1 MTDQFTQFKKCITWY
16 KSQDAWCGLFDVE
29 KTDNFKGMRYSIQ
42 AYPRQSAKVAKP
54 EIAERLFKRIVQI
67 CEENNLELNLII
79 KQKLLA
85 KDKRK

>member
-1 MTDQFTQFKKCITWY
+1 MTDQFTEFKKCITWY

-42 AYPRQSAKVAKP
+42 AYPMQSAKVAKP

>member
-1 MTDQFTQFKKCITWY
+1 MTDQFTEFKKCITWY

-54 EIAERLFKRIVQI
+54 EIAERLFERVSQI
-67 CEENNLELNLII
+67 CEENDIELNLII
-79 KQKLLA
+79 KKKLLA
-85 KDKRK
+85 KGKRK

>member
-1 MTDQFTQFKKCITWY
+1 MADQFTEFKKCITWY

-29 KTDNFKGMRYSIQ
+29 KTDNFKGICYSIQ

-67 CEENNLELNLII
+67 CEENDIELNLII

-85 KDKRK
+85 KGKRK